1 MARPARFMIGARTAA
16 YRSFRVLPGV
26 GIGGQAAVHGRP
38 ARAAERVAWPPM
50 PPEYAAAIDA
60 EGIRSALV
68 VPIVVDDKVDGL
80 LYVCSRSAQ
89 SFSSADEAML
99 VRLADHA
106 AAALRTALLFAAE
119 HAARSEAQTAATKYR
134 DLVDT
139 LDAIVL
145 EVDAETFE
153 TSFVN
158 KRAEAI
164 LGYPVQTWY
173 TADFWLRH
181 VHPADRDDAAAS
193 RRKAMD
199 DCVDHVL
206 QYRMLAGD
214 GRVLWMNDMVR
225 VVSRGA
231 QDRRQLRSVMVD
243 ITERKRAEA
252 LLSGER
258 AILALIAAGTLT
270 AGVLDAICRL
280 IESMSNGL
288 LASVLLLES
297 GQLRHGAAPTLPR
310 PYIDAIDGS
319 APGPTAGSCGTAAY
333 RRETVVVSDI

>member
-1 MARPARFMIGARTAA
+1 
-16 YRSFRVLPGV
+16 
-26 GIGGQAAVHGRP
+26 
-38 ARAAERVAWPPM
+38 
-50 PPEYAAAIDA
+50 
-60 EGIRSALV
+60 
-68 VPIVVDDKVDGL
+68 
-80 LYVCSRSAQ
+80 
-89 SFSSADEAML
+89 
-99 VRLADHA
+99 
-106 AAALRTALLFAAE
+106 
-119 HAARSEAQTAATKYR
+119 
-134 DLVDT
+134 DT

-199 DCVDHVL
+199 DGVDHVL

-214 GRVLWMNDMVR
+214 GRVLWVNDMVR

-310 PYIDAIDGS
+310 SYIDAIDAS
-319 APGPTAGSCGTAAY
+319 APGPTAGWGGTAAY
-333 RRETVVVSDI
+333 RKETVVVSDIATDPLWADYRELALLHGLRACWSSPVLNGRGDVIATFALYRRTPGTPRPEDTEMVARATQL